1 MSEEDH
7 NCYPQLLSLCVT
19 CRVFLWCALVSVTV
33 RLFLCFSARNQMR
46 AARVRT
52 ESMAQRLAKKPISE
66 GFDLWDRGYN
76 LGAMRLFIF
85 KAETSPP
92 FQLGPCLDAVGHLLL
107 NLDEYSDAKENFGFA
122 AEKYD
127 LIQQPV
133 LAELM
138 KIKGVEAMEGPQA
151 ALPLLQTFMT
161 ATDPARSAA
170 QFDAK
175 TKAGVARSFAYLA
188 ELYLKVDA
196 AANAQQAAAD
206 AEYAVSLGWDRV
218 HTGFVA
224 LGQAKQHSGDLAGA
238 LACFERALQLC
249 PNYLL
254 AYEHAIYCAKQLQD
268 KAKALTLLDDA
279 IRVHPRSTL
288 IREKAFLISELGN
301 DAEALQFLEQLIA
314 NPPPEETES
323 VVVGGGGTLATLL
336 KAKAA
341 ILADGGRMEE
351 ALAAAKQ
358 ALEVNPGDEE
368 AESIVADIQGSS

>member
-1 MSEEDH
+1 
-7 NCYPQLLSLCVT
+7 
-19 CRVFLWCALVSVTV
+19 
-33 RLFLCFSARNQMR
+33 MR

-52 ESMAQRLAKKPISE
+52 ESMAQRLAKKPMSE
-66 GFDLWDRGYN
+66 GFDLWDRGYS

-92 FQLGPCLDAVGHLLL
+92 FQLGPCLDAIGHLLL
-107 NLDEYSDAKENFGFA
+107 NLEEYADAKENFGYA
-122 AEKYD
+122 AEKYE

-138 KIKGVEAMEGPQA
+138 KFKGAEAVEGAQVVLPQLA
-151 ALPLLQTFMT
+151 AYLG
-161 ATDPARSAA
+161 ATDPQRSAA
-170 QFDAK
+170 SFDAK
-175 TKAGVARSFAYLA
+175 TKSGVARAFAYLA

-196 AANAQQAAAD
+196 AYVGNAIVD

-218 HTGFVA
+218 HTGYVV
-224 LGQAKQHSGDLAGA
+224 LGEAKQAAGDLAGA
-238 LACFERALQLC
+238 LEAFEKAIQLC

-254 AYEHAIYCAKQLQD
+254 AYEHAIFCAKQLQD
-268 KAKALTLLDDA
+268 KSKSLALLNAA
-279 IRVHPRSTL
+279 IGVHARSAL

-301 DAEALQFLEQLIA
+301 DAEALQFLEELIA
-314 NPPPEETES
+314 NPPPEETEA
-323 VVVGGGGTLATLL
+323 VNIGGGSTLATLL

-351 ALAAAKQ
+351 ALAAAKK

-368 AESIVADIQGSS
+368 AESIVADIQGSA